1 MENTKSAKIAKKTKT
16 VSKNIIVEAS
26 SQDKPMET
34 QHVEPQQVEPQQ
46 VETQQVETQQVETQ
60 QEIKLVDILVKDE
73 NTALNVMVGFL
84 NVAHKRG
91 AFLIDESAKIWECIQ
106 KFQK

>member
-1 MENTKSAKIAKKTKT
+1 METTKNVKPSKKTKSS
-16 VSKNIIVEAS
+16 SKNVTVDEPIKTPIVMEES
-26 SQDKPMET
+26 SQP
-34 QHVEPQQVEPQQ
+34 
-46 VETQQVETQQVETQ
+46 VETQPVETQ
-60 QEIKLVDILVKDE
+60 QEIKLVDIQVTDE
-73 NTALNVMVGFL
+73 NAALNIMVGFL

>member
-26 SQDKPMET
+26 SQDKPIET
-34 QHVEPQQVEPQQ
+34 QHVEPQHVESQPVEP
-46 VETQQVETQQVETQ
+46 QQVETQQVETQ

>member
-16 VSKNIIVEAS
+16 VSKNIIVEEAS
-26 SQDKPMET
+26 SQDKIIEPQHVET
-34 QHVEPQQVEPQQ
+34 QHVEPQPVEP
-46 VETQQVETQQVETQ
+46 Q
-60 QEIKLVDILVKDE
+60 QEIKLVDIQVTDE

>member
-34 QHVEPQQVEPQQ
+34 QHVEPQQVEP
-46 VETQQVETQQVETQ
+46 QQVETQQVETQ

>member
-16 VSKNIIVEAS
+16 VSKNIIVEEAS
-26 SQDKPMET
+26 SQDKIIEP
-34 QHVEPQQVEPQQ
+34 QHVEPQPVEP
-46 VETQQVETQQVETQ
+46 Q
-60 QEIKLVDILVKDE
+60 QEIKLVDIQVTDE

>member
-1 MENTKSAKIAKKTKT
+1 METTKNVKPTKKTKSS
-16 VSKNIIVEAS
+16 SKNATVDETIKTPIVMEES
-26 SQDKPMET
+26 SQPMEP
-34 QHVEPQQVEPQQ
+34 QSMEP
-46 VETQQVETQQVETQ
+46 Q
-60 QEIKLVDILVKDE
+60 QEIKLVDIQVTDE
-73 NTALNVMVGFL
+73 NTALNIMVGFL